1 MATYGDIMV
10 NILNSK
16 LAAVVF
22 GCGCTLVLASCTSE
36 KKTEPSSSM
45 AAAGGRTVTVQPG
58 EAGGVVEDSY
68 SVSATVTS
76 LDRATRQVTLTA
88 GDGSRTKFIAGQEIR
103 NLDQLHEGDKVTAT
117 ISERLVIF
125 VRTDGEDPSVTHASA
140 LVTAPKGAKPGAM
153 AAEKYEVV
161 AKVKS
166 IDTAN
171 RIAVLQFTDGDTRK
185 VKVRPDVDLSKYK
198 VGDSVVIRVTA
209 MLSVLAES
217 Q

>member
-1 MATYGDIMV
+1 MV
-10 NILNSK
+10 NTLNSK

-22 GCGCTLVLASCTSE
+22 GCACALVLASCNSE

-45 AAAGGRTVTVQPG
+45 AAAGSRTVTLEPG
-58 EAGGVVEDSY
+58 EAGGVVQDTY

-76 LDRATRQVTLTA
+76 LDRATRQVTLTTA
-88 GDGSRTKFIAGQEIR
+88 DGSRTKFIAGQEIR

-125 VRTDGEDPSVTHASA
+125 VRTGGEDPSVTHASA

-153 AAEKYEVV
+153 AAEQYEIV

-171 RIAVLQFTDGDTRK
+171 RIAVLQFADGETRS

-217 Q
+217 H